1 MLYPKITLKAAR
13 VSAGLK
19 QKDAAVALGI
29 SKSTLINYEHGKTV
43 PDWNMVNKICKLY
56 DIPADFIFF
65 GS

>member
-1 MLYPKITLKAAR
+1 MSYPQITLKAAR
-13 VSAGLK
+13 VSAGLN